1 MIVYVKT
8 DGSGVQEFPVPT
20 DKENWIEVEVASA
33 EEYSGKEFDFKS
45 NRFVVPSSVIEQEVR
60 EKRNTLLT
68 EADNLVN
75 KALDLGDPIFEKE
88 ARSYRQALRDVPDQE
103 GFPDNI
109 DWPTKPA

>member
-1 MIVYVKT
+1 MRVYVKK

-20 DKENWIEVEVASA
+20 GKEDWIEVEVASA

-45 NRFVVPSSVIEQEVR
+45 NSFVVPASVIEHQVR
-60 EKRNTLLT
+60 DKRNALLT
-68 EADNLVN
+68 EADILVN

-88 ARSYRQALRDVPDQE
+88 ARSYRQDLRDVPDQE